1 MGSRLPYV
9 LDAISAALLIAATL
23 LLAGGSCFLVYRLV
37 HVPVTGG
44 E

>member
-37 HVPVTGG
+37 NEPATGG